1 MYDIEVIDGHNYAII
16 SEGSPSYEFLKAMN
30 AKLVMKKLASEPGE
44 KIYLTAMET
53 AQLCRGFQRKD
64 LKRLVDVDLIEYD
77 RERVFEVS
85 TSTFHYIESYTFT
98 DYGLEVMKFIKA
110 EGGDVEIR
118 LN

>member
-16 SEGSPSYEFLKAMN
+16 NEGSPSYEFLKAMN

-44 KIYLTAMET
+44 KIYLTASEVG
-53 AQLCRGFQRKD
+53 QLCRGFQRKD
-64 LKRLVDVDLIEYD
+64 LKRLMDVDLIEYD

-85 TSTFHYIESYTFT
+85 TSTSYYEESYTFT